1 MSLLQ
6 PLVLRRPW
14 RAALSVALLGV
25 VDLLLA
31 GLLVRA
37 GSLGS
42 ALFLAAALA
51 VMLYGTVGAALARI
65 EVDHDGVV
73 VRNGWRVRRI
83 SWPDVVFISPATDDP
98 AFRTIGVATRNGP
111 RVRCFAVGAM
121 RWESTQS
128 VVQRRM
134 YEQLHERL
142 VAARAAGLAPD
153 RD

>member
-6 PLVLRRPW
+6 PLVLRRPL

-25 VDLLLA
+25 VDLVLA

-37 GSLGS
+37 GSLGG
-42 ALFLAAALA
+42 ALFPAAALA

-65 EVDHDGVV
+65 EVGPDGVV

-83 SWPDVVFISPATDDP
+83 PWADVVFISPATDDP
-98 AFRTIGVATRNGP
+98 AFRTVGVATRNGP
-111 RVRCFAVGAM
+111 RVRCFAIGAM

-128 VVQRRM
+128 PVQQRM
-134 YEQLHERL
+134 YEQLHDRL
-142 VAARAAGLAPD
+142 TAARAAGLATDPG
-153 RD
+153 